1 MEREDK
7 RDETAVFGY
16 QFRWQVAGTRKRGE
30 AGERVSAP
38 LAPDSC
44 EPPWSG
50 RGRVGERGSVGEG
63 LSVEEPRREVRSGG
77 LEH

>member
-1 MEREDK
+1 MRQPYLVTNFAGKWRAHGREGSER
-7 RDETAVFGY
+7 
-16 QFRWQVAGTRKRGE
+16 

-38 LAPDSC
+38 RAPDPC

-63 LSVEEPRREVRSGG
+63 LSVEEPRCEVRSGG